1 MTKNKIVWL
10 ILVWACLMS
19 STINVSGQRK
29 PITASEFYSA
39 FSKAQQKSYGTSRKV
54 ETTDKVYS
62 EGNLVKATT
71 TIRETVLPDRSRY
84 LFKEEI
90 GGMLKELEIIKIGYD
105 EYRRENSGEWT
116 KRDLGGTG
124 NGGGS
129 GGGSGTNN
137 FCRQFMVETTVLNN
151 YSARLFEQMYI
162 GSEQNGLTYQE
173 TKHWISDDGLPLK
186 SEFQKDF

>member
-90 GGMLKELEIIKIGYD
+90 GGML
-105 EYRRENSGEWT
+105 RNS
-116 KRDLGGTG
+116 KL
-124 NGGGS
+124 S
-129 GGGSGTNN
+129 
-137 FCRQFMVETTVLNN
+137 
-151 YSARLFEQMYI
+151 
-162 GSEQNGLTYQE
+162 
-173 TKHWISDDGLPLK
+173 K
-186 SEFQKDF
+186 